1 MITNQV
7 QMNSPH
13 RIKYDEINENFDFS
27 LNNSNTNEGADII
40 SLNENS
46 LNNNQNTKINNVY
59 KKKLLRA
66 KMNTSNYD

>member
-1 MITNQV
+1 
-7 QMNSPH
+7 MNSPH